1 MAIKD
6 CIQDFIDSWK
16 VYDKQQNYNPSQ
28 VYPPWTKRFV
38 DNGYY
43 SVSLSGNAL
52 ENNWQE
58 VHKWCEDQFGGRHY
72 AWTGSV
78 FWFET
83 EKDAN
88 WFTLRWL

>member
-6 CIQDFIDSWK
+6 CIQDFIESWK
-16 VYDKQQNYNPSQ
+16 VYDKQNYNPSQ

-38 DNGYY
+38 DSGYY
-43 SVSLSGNAL
+43 SVSLSVNAI

-58 VHKWCEDQFGGRHY
+58 VHRWCEDQFGGRHY

-88 WFTLRWL
+88 WFTLRWS

>member
-16 VYDKQQNYNPSQ
+16 VYDKQNYNPNQ

-38 DNGYY
+38 DYGYH

-52 ENNWQE
+52 ENDWQE

-88 WFTLRWL
+88 WFTLRWS

>member
-6 CIQDFIDSWK
+6 CIQDFIESWK
-16 VYDKQQNYNPSQ
+16 VYDKQNYNPSQ

-38 DNGYY
+38 DYGYY

>member
-6 CIQDFIDSWK
+6 CIQDFIESWK
-16 VYDKQQNYNPSQ
+16 IYDKQNYNPNQ

-38 DNGYY
+38 DYGYY